1 VPERADVMDEG
12 LLEMEA
18 RMVRGGRDAHDSER
32 TAHMRRA
39 AAEPFAATGRLRSA
53 AMADAGPDG
62 SPSPP
67 TDVGGPVPSRSGA
80 AEGPGGDPLAI
91 AVRGLEKSYGSLRAV
106 RGIDFE
112 VNRGEVFALLGPN
125 GAGKTTTVEILEG
138 YIGRDAGDVHVLGL
152 DPAAGAAEL
161 RSRVGIVLQE
171 CAIEPFLTVREVL
184 ERRAGYYARPKQPDE
199 VIEMVGLAEKTKAR
213 VKSLSG
219 GQQRRLDLG
228 LAIVGNPELLFL
240 DEPTT
245 GFDPSARRGA
255 WDLVHALAGEGRTVL
270 LTTHYMDEAE
280 ELADRVAVIAGGQ
293 IVAAGTPESIGGRDR
308 AAVQIRFELPAGAVT
323 VDLPVAGARMDG
335 AEVVVETHEP
345 TVALHAL
352 TAWALGRGQE
362 LGGLEVSRPS
372 LEDVYL
378 RVTEDGPAG
387 EDAR

>member
-1 VPERADVMDEG
+1 MA
-12 LLEMEA
+12 EA
-18 RMVRGGRDAHDSER
+18 G
-32 TAHMRRA
+32 T
-39 AAEPFAATGRLRSA
+39 
-53 AMADAGPDG
+53 DG
-62 SPSPP
+62 SP
-67 TDVGGPVPSRSGA
+67 TVPLAPRPADSTARG
-80 AEGPGGDPLAI
+80 GPGGGSLAI
-91 AVRGLEKSYGSLRAV
+91 EVRGLEKSYGSLGAV

-112 VNRGEVFALLGPN
+112 VNLGEVFALLGPN

-138 YIGRDAGDVHVLGL
+138 YQGRDAGEVRVLGL
-152 DPAAGAAEL
+152 DPAVSDAEV

-184 ERRAGYYARPKQPDE
+184 ERRAGYYPRPKRPDE
-199 VIEMVGLAEKTKAR
+199 VIEMVGLTEKTKAR

-270 LTTHYMDEAE
+270 LTTHYMDEAQ
-280 ELADRVAVIAGGQ
+280 ELADRVAVVAAGR

-308 AAVQIRFELPAGAVT
+308 AAVQIRFELPLWASIGELPVEGARIDDGAV
-323 VDLPVAGARMDG
+323 
-335 AEVVVETHEP
+335 VVKTHTP
-345 TVALHAL
+345 TASLHAL
-352 TAWALGRGQE
+352 AGWALESGHE
-362 LGGLEVSRPS
+362 LAGLEVSRPS

-378 RVTEDGPAG
+378 RVTKDGYSSED
-387 EDAR
+387 DR